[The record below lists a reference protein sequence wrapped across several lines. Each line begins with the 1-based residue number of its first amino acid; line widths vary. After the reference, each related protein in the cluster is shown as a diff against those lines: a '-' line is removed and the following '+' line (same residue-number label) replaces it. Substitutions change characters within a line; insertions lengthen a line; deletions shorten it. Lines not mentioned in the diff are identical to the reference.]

1 MFHWETIALYT
12 RCISSLSLLFRE
24 SDWEQKKACPFRHPL
39 FVLLPPQIR
48 ILIPCLDHI
57 ISYTNI
63 SRDSTDRLQLPAGPG
78 RMGQALNTSAC
89 MQLFFLRIKQEEYK
103 QEFFRQMAFSN
114 LSMRHQQLVNNE
126 WSSEPALTGRAFQ
139 TWIGKPC
146 AWLRGKILLEGEK
159 G

>member
-48 ILIPCLDHI
+48 ILIPCLDDI

-63 SRDSTDRLQLPAGPG
+63 SRDSTDRLQLPAGRG

-114 LSMRHQQLVNNE
+114 LSTRHRQLVNNK
-126 WSSEPALTGRAFQ
+126 WSSELSRPGC
-139 TWIGKPC
+139 GKPC
-146 AWLRGKILLEGEK
+146 AWLRGKMLLLGEK
-159 G
+159 KDKKG